1 MKMKCIL
8 LLSVVIVTKILLTK
22 GLMLA
27 FILLSLWLKGK
38 SIKKSS
44 VEWNNYFLTL
54 KEHFINQYV
63 IVIYAISTAVSSCA
77 AYRLFN
83 ILGVQ
88 NPVSKTIILTAFCIV
103 LSITKYIKKGK
114 KEVLDGFNK
123 LRKYALEEN
132 AKFFGN

>member
-1 MKMKCIL
+1 
-8 LLSVVIVTKILLTK
+8 
-22 GLMLA
+22 MLA